1 MSPVPRAKITAP
13 QAWQHS
19 SQPEFIAE
27 FADSLQ
33 GLPHCIR
40 LILDDVHELV
50 APEALYV
57 V

>member
-1 MSPVPRAKITAP
+1 
-13 QAWQHS
+13 
-19 SQPEFIAE
+19 
-27 FADSLQ
+27 
-33 GLPHCIR
+33 LPHCIR